1 MQAALG
7 LSPTMEPE
15 SRLHIYKYYYASCPR
30 ALSQMNL
37 IILGISNFFKG
48 YPLTIK
54 KWRKSWPVVGQFK

>member
-30 ALSQMNL
+30 ALSHNRTL
-37 IILGISNFFKG
+37 EKDSVSLGSKPSHGLCLFKR
-48 YPLTIK
+48 LAK
-54 KWRKSWPVVGQFK
+54 K